1 MLSNEENELIE
12 IIIVS
17 LKMILSQQPQQW
29 STQIGPS
36 NLSNY
41 ERRQKFDNG
50 TKNPEG
56 MRNTFIVNFSQGF
69 P

>member
-1 MLSNEENELIE
+1 LIE
-12 IIIVS
+12 IVIAS
-17 LKMILSQQPQQW
+17 LEMILSQQPHQW

-36 NLSNY
+36 TMNNY
-41 ERRQKFDNG
+41 ERRQKFDSG

-56 MRNTFIVNFSQGF
+56 MKNRFIVNFSQGF

>member
-1 MLSNEENELIE
+1 LLNNEENELVE

-41 ERRQKFDNG
+41 ERRQKFDSG

-56 MRNTFIVNFSQGF
+56 MRNTFIINFSQGF

>member
-1 MLSNEENELIE
+1 LLSNEENELIE